1 MRLILT
7 LICALLLAATQ
18 ALPAAAT
25 LHAAMFCWVPDFEI
39 AIACDDEDEGD
50 GDELV
55 SRPVPAAPVD
65 PAMVQRRG

>member
-1 MRLILT
+1 MRLILA

-25 LHAAMFCWVPDFEI
+25 LHSAMFCWVPDFEI

-50 GDELV
+50 GDESV
-55 SRPVPAAPVD
+55 SRPVPAARVD
-65 PAMVQRRG
+65 SARVERRD

>member
-7 LICALLLAATQ
+7 LICALLLAAMQ

-50 GDELV
+50 GDESV
-55 SRPVPAAPVD
+55 SRPVPAARVD
-65 PAMVQRRG
+65 PAVGQRRG

>member
-25 LHAAMFCWVPDFEI
+25 LHTAMFCWVPDFEI

-50 GDELV
+50 GDESV

-65 PAMVQRRG
+65 PAMVPRRG